1 MLSSRTDSLTVVLL
15 SSLYGLISG
24 AVQPIVIL
32 TAAAV
37 FMGVDFSHVNVAA
50 TILILG
56 VSLLTFVAFGVL
68 SAATILW
75 LKKGDPLAWILGGM
89 GTLIGG
95 AYFPVEVLP
104 LWLQKVSFLIPITYS
119 LDALRLTIL
128 KGYPL
133 EMIAGQT
140 LTLGVIAAILLPVS
154 LYMFAAMVRKGRID
168 GTLTEY

>member
-1 MLSSRTDSLTVVLL
+1 M
-15 SSLYGLISG
+15 
-24 AVQPIVIL
+24 VIL

-37 FMGVDFSHVNVAA
+37 FMGVDFSHANVAA
-50 TILILG
+50 TIMILG

-95 AYFPVEVLP
+95 AFFPVEVLP
-104 LWLQKVSFLIPITYS
+104 GWLQKISFLIPITYS

-128 KGYPL
+128 KGYSL
-133 EMIAGQT
+133 DKIAGQT
-140 LTLGVIAAILLPVS
+140 LILGLMVAILLPSS
-154 LYMFAAMVRKGRID
+154 LAIFAAMVRKGRIE
-168 GTLTEY
+168 GTLAQY